1 MKKYMRESRI
11 FFPKKIP
18 SLAPQRIVL
27 SICLLDP
34 FDDKWL
40 HFSWWNFEY
49 AICPP
54 PKWRWARV
62 WRRQEG
68 DETSIMESILL
79 IENAHDKVWRNNV
92 RRTMLL
98 GGFFFFLKKRG
109 VLYNTTLSSLYRKI
123 FLVSQISLYDKDKG
137 KWVWLLSKI
146 I

>member
-1 MKKYMRESRI
+1 MKTFSLVSSPSSSCVLKKYNTTNEFYFI
-11 FFPKKIP
+11 FPEKDSI
-18 SLAPQRIVL
+18 SLAPLLFSHI
-27 SICLLDP
+27 SIRLLDP

-79 IENAHDKVWRNNV
+79 IENAHDKVWRNNI
-92 RRTMLL
+92 RRTMML
-98 GGFFFFLKKRG
+98 GGFFFFFFLNRG
-109 VLYNTTLSSLYRKI
+109 VLYNTPISSLYRKI
-123 FLVSQISLYDKDKG
+123 FLVS
-137 KWVWLLSKI
+137 
-146 I
+146 